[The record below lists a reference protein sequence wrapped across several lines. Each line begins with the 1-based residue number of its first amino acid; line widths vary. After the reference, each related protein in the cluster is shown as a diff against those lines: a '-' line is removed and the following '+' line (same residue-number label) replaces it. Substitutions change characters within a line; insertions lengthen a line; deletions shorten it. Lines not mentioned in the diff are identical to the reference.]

1 MKRISMLILS
11 CFIAPFISGCMA
23 TLNQNTVREVPPG
36 IYTVTIVKADYE
48 HLNVYGDNFIV
59 LFDVKDEKELK
70 LQYAGLKQDS
80 RDVERDD
87 IDDIDVRGLTMV
99 RITDDGGYIVG
110 YVGVAS
116 GLRVTIFENGSVVV
130 GDAVGGGGDGGGG
143 GCGC

>member
-1 MKRISMLILS
+1 MLILS
-11 CFIAPFISGCMA
+11 CFIALFISGCMA
-23 TLNQNTVREVPPG
+23 TLNQNTVREVPPS

-99 RITDDGGYIVG
+99 SITDDGGYIVG

>member
-11 CFIAPFISGCMA
+11 CFIALFISGCMA
-23 TLNQNTVREVPPG
+23 TLNQNTVREVPPS

-110 YVGVAS
+110 YVGVAC

>member
-1 MKRISMLILS
+1 
-11 CFIAPFISGCMA
+11 
-23 TLNQNTVREVPPG
+23 
-36 IYTVTIVKADYE
+36 
-48 HLNVYGDNFIV
+48 
-59 LFDVKDEKELK
+59 
-70 LQYAGLKQDS
+70 
-80 RDVERDD
+80 
-87 IDDIDVRGLTMV
+87 MV